1 MKEYDIKKHYT
12 RTPSN
17 YHSNLV
23 VLDNKF
29 KSLVAGGKTN
39 KQIFEQGYNWFNDG
53 FSLDDAREELRIN
66 PDFVKGYE
74 KAIRVKGINDSLE
87 ALGTEWYESGLSL
100 ESAPKNYVSNPYF
113 ISGYES
119 AMKKDN
125 NKHL

>member
-1 MKEYDIKKHYT
+1 MKEYDIRKHYT

-29 KSLVAGGKTN
+29 KNLVAGGKTN
-39 KQIFEQGYNWFNDG
+39 KLIFDQGYNWFNDG
-53 FSLDDAREELRIN
+53 FSLEDAKEELRIN

-100 ESAPKNYVSNPYF
+100 DNAPKNYANNPYF
-113 ISGYES
+113 IDGYEK
-119 AMKKDN
+119 ARKNVHGKG
-125 NKHL
+125 L